1 MTFIADLHVH
11 SRYSRAT
18 SKQADLEGYFSW
30 AQVKGIG
37 LIGTGDFTH
46 PEWFAEMK
54 DKLEPEGNG
63 FFRLRDE
70 PPSGTAEGIKVRES
84 DVRFCLSA
92 EISSIYKKGDQVRK
106 VHNLLFA
113 PDFETASR
121 ISARLGAIGN
131 IQSDGRPILG
141 LDSRDLLEIVLEASD
156 RAVLIPAHV
165 WTPWFSLFGSKSGF
179 DRVEE
184 CYDDLAQHIFAFETG
199 LSSDPEMNWRIS
211 RNDRY
216 TLISNSDAH
225 SPAKLGRE
233 ANLFDTDFTY
243 DALFDALKT
252 RKGFMGTYE
261 FFPEEGK
268 YHMDGHRKCGVCL
281 DPEETMKLD
290 GICPECGKKL
300 TVGVLHRVVELA
312 DRKKSKQ
319 PDDAPGFSYLI
330 PLPEIV
336 SEIQGVGVNSKKV
349 KAGYR
354 EIIERLGSEFS
365 ILREIPLEEIQTAC
379 GPVVSEALKR
389 MRASE
394 ISPRSGFDGE
404 FGVIRV
410 FNDGE
415 LERLAGQAE
424 LFPSAIKP
432 GKVYTTKTI
441 AATKKKS
448 GGKLKKKDNE
458 KRLNP
463 EQSAAVNHDQGVVM
477 VTAGPG
483 TGKTHT
489 LTCWVKNL
497 IQAKK
502 VSPEQILAITFT
514 NRAVDE
520 MRSRLDSV
528 SKARKNRVRIGTF
541 HSICFDI
548 LKEHRPEILTVYD
561 EQDRRYILRNLFPVL
576 PDDRRRKLAVS
587 MAKVFGGDD
596 EQADENVIQM
606 RDVYKEF
613 VSGNNAVDIA
623 DIIPSVVREFRN
635 DPDFLE
641 QVRQGITHICVDE
654 LQDISPLQAEFLQL
668 IAQEKTLF
676 AIGDPDQSIYG
687 FRGADARFFGEFQK
701 KMDAETVHLTRN
713 YRSSGSILRAA
724 NALISNNPSVDRQR
738 IVACGKQLAEEKI
751 RIVCA
756 RNEKDEARKIVRT
769 VEKLVGGVRSSGLAD
784 GEYSFSDIA
793 VLFRLKSVGR
803 VLLAQFKR
811 AGIPVA
817 FGQSSGLISGPP
829 FDFIVDLLRLYRNPA
844 DTVSCEK
851 VITHAVPG
859 LDRDKIEL
867 LFENFSAPDAPGPR
881 IIPEGIRPDKTRT
894 LADLIDFYTSSNS
907 VIRDSGLKPFLE
919 TVFEKYIPIPEKD
932 IENSLRK
939 DVIMEE
945 AQRHG
950 TDAERFLARISLD
963 VHSDTMQAVE
973 QKVRLF
979 TFHAA
984 KGLEFPAVVIA
995 GAEEG
1000 VTPLVSQKQ
1009 NLEEERRLF
1018 YVALTRAGERVIITH
1033 AQKRKL
1039 YNTVSEAEPSRF
1051 IREIPESLLEK
1062 KDSEKPVNRDV
1073 QLELF

>member
-11 SRYSRAT
+11 SKYSRAT

-30 AQVKGIG
+30 AQVKGID
-37 LIGTGDFTH
+37 LLGTGDFTH

-54 DKLEPEGNG
+54 EKLESEGNG
-63 FFRLRDE
+63 FFRLRNE
-70 PPSGTAEGIKVRES
+70 PPTGTAEGIKVQGN

-92 EISSIYKKGDQVRK
+92 EISSIYKKNDRVRK

-113 PDFETASR
+113 PDFETVSR
-121 ISARLGAIGN
+121 INARLGAIGN

-141 LDSRDLLEIVLEASD
+141 LDSRDLLEIVLEVSD

-179 DRVEE
+179 DRLEE
-184 CYDDLAQHIFAFETG
+184 CYEDLSEHIFAFETG

-233 ANLFDTDFTY
+233 ANRFNTDFTY

-252 RKGFMGTYE
+252 RKGFLGTFE

-281 DPEETMKLD
+281 EPEETLKLG

-312 DRKKSKQ
+312 DRKESRQ

-336 SEIQGVGVNSKKV
+336 SEIQGVGVNSKRV
-349 KAGYR
+349 KGGYR
-354 EIIERLGSEFS
+354 EIIERLGSEFC
-365 ILREIPLEEIQTAC
+365 ILNDIPLEDIQQAC
-379 GPVVSEALKR
+379 GPVVSEAIQR
-389 MRASE
+389 MRAAQ
-394 ISPRSGFDGE
+394 ITPHSGFDGE

-432 GKVYTTKTI
+432 GKKY
-441 AATKKKS
+441 TKKKVS
-448 GGKLKKKDNE
+448 AKKKAAVETANKLPLKKKINS
-458 KRLNP
+458 
-463 EQSAAVNHDQGVVM
+463 EQKAAVDQDQGIVM

-489 LTCWVKNL
+489 LTCWVANL
-497 IQAKK
+497 IQKK
-502 VSPEQILAITFT
+502 NVSPDHILAITFT
-514 NRAVDE
+514 NRAADE
-520 MRSRLDSV
+520 MRARLDGGTQSPT
-528 SKARKNRVRIGTF
+528 NGVRIGTF
-541 HSICFDI
+541 HSICFDL
-548 LKEHRPEILTVYD
+548 LKEQYPEIITVYD
-561 EQDRRYILRNLFPVL
+561 GQDRLCILRNLFPVL
-576 PDDRRRKLAVS
+576 PDSQRRKMAVS
-587 MAKVFGGDD
+587 L
-596 EQADENVIQM
+596 EQAFCSNDEETDANVIQM
-606 RDVYKEF
+606 RDVYQEF

-641 QVRQGITHICVDE
+641 RVRQSITHICVDE
-654 LQDISPLQAEFLQL
+654 LQDISPVQAEFLEH
-668 IAQEKTLF
+668 IAAAKSLF

-687 FRGADARFFGEFQK
+687 FRGADGRFFDDFQK
-701 KMDAETVHLTRN
+701 KMHAQSVHLTKN
-713 YRSSGSILRAA
+713 YRSSATILRAA
-724 NALISNNPSVDRQR
+724 HAVIRNNPSAERQR
-738 IVACGKQLAEEKI
+738 ITACGKQLAEEKI
-751 RIVCA
+751 RVVCA
-756 RNEKDEARKIVRT
+756 RDERDEARKIVRI
-769 VEKLVGGVRSSGLAD
+769 VEKLVGGVRSSGLAE

-817 FGQSSGLISGPP
+817 FGRSSGLISGPP
-829 FDFIVDLLRLYRNPA
+829 FDFIVDLLRLYKNPA

-851 VITHAVPG
+851 VIAHAVPG
-859 LDRDKIEL
+859 LERDTIEI
-867 LFENFSAPDAPGPR
+867 LFDNFVTPDAPGSQ
-881 IIPEGIRPDKTRT
+881 IIPEGIRTDIAQKIV
-894 LADLIDFYTSSNS
+894 DLIEFYNKGYPM
-907 VIRDSGLKPFLE
+907 IQQKGIGAFLE
-919 TVFEKYIPIPEKD
+919 SVFEKYIVIPEKD
-932 IENSLRK
+932 IENSLRR
-939 DVIMEE
+939 DVIKEQ
-945 AQRHG
+945 AQAYG
-950 TDAERFLARISLD
+950 KDAAKFLARISLD
-963 VHSDTMQAVE
+963 IHSDTMQAAE

-1000 VTPLVSQKQ
+1000 VTPLHGEKQ
-1009 NLEEERRLF
+1009 DLAEERRLF
-1018 YVALTRAGERVIITH
+1018 YVALTRAAEQVIITH
-1033 AQKRKL
+1033 AQKRKQ
-1039 YNTVSEAEPSRF
+1039 YKTVTQAEMSRF
-1051 IREIPESLLEK
+1051 VREIPESLLERNLS
-1062 KDSEKPVNRDV
+1062 DKPAPKDV